1 MYHIKVVD
9 IAPKITFLGANI
21 DEAVH
26 LQREHDIVFKQLQV
40 SIFYI
45 LRNYRSH
52 NYLLI
57 LPQRHRSVAILADR

>member
-40 SIFYI
+40 SI
-45 LRNYRSH
+45 RHSAA
-52 NYLLI
+52 
-57 LPQRHRSVAILADR
+57 LPIT

>member
-26 LQREHDIVFKQLQV
+26 LQKQHDIVFKQLQV
-40 SIFYI
+40 SLCACVYTQ
-45 LRNYRSH
+45 LSEH
-52 NYLLI
+52 NVDEY
-57 LPQRHRSVAILADR
+57 